1 MWHYSILKTLHWGFD
16 FPGWDSGMQRN
27 VPYIEI
33 FTAIQLCIFLDR
45 EETRAVSQDSVL
57 IPVVGDN
64 RRRAT
69 LITNHL
75 NPHTSGLTWS
85 IDAAFIPFFPLF
97 LFNQSSRKVWLLF
110 ALEITTLKKYL
121 HYFVNRLVTTAWC
134 KIWQHFLP
142 CALKLPASDLTGP
155 RPVGG
160 SLVYLRL

>member
-1 MWHYSILKTLHWGFD
+1 
-16 FPGWDSGMQRN
+16 MQRN

-75 NPHTSGLTWS
+75 NPHTSGLT
-85 IDAAFIPFFPLF
+85 
-97 LFNQSSRKVWLLF
+97 
-110 ALEITTLKKYL
+110 
-121 HYFVNRLVTTAWC
+121 
-134 KIWQHFLP
+134 
-142 CALKLPASDLTGP
+142 
-155 RPVGG
+155 
-160 SLVYLRL
+160 